1 MHIKSYSECKPNATT
16 IFKSKPSYVDEDLD
30 SDKIDSSDI
39 TKGTPFLY
47 DAWNKVL
54 DLAEKNKNVT
64 ATIYLSRG
72 THFLFNCAPNKEY
85 LFEFTN
91 YFCLYNYCT
100 SDALK
105 L

>member
-1 MHIKSYSECKPNATT
+1 MFVTSKNKLHLKSDLRCQTNGTFIYKSNPSFGDIDLNPN
-16 IFKSKPSYVDEDLD
+16 
-30 SDKIDSSDI
+30 KIDPFDI

-72 THFLFNCAPNKEY
+72 THFLFNCPVNKI
-85 LFEFTN
+85 
-91 YFCLYNYCT
+91 
-100 SDALK
+100 
-105 L
+105 